1 MRGPVSV
8 AIDASS
14 TAFQTYTSGI
24 FTNSTACCPN
34 CDVTSLNHA
43 VTVVGFGLSPIP
55 YYIVRNSWGSSWG
68 DGGYI
73 NIAMQDGA
81 GVCGIQLEVSYP
93 NSLVSPAIDKFW
105 LLFSTMLITTIV
117 VVPATFILLK
127 KHTQQDSAGSPHP
140 GQTALK
146 GVLWFEAIFFGIC
159 TVFYV
164 LSCIS
169 SFTNY

>member
-1 MRGPVSV
+1 
-8 AIDASS
+8 
-14 TAFQTYTSGI
+14 
-24 FTNSTACCPN
+24 
-34 CDVTSLNHA
+34 
-43 VTVVGFGLSPIP
+43 
-55 YYIVRNSWGSSWG
+55 
-68 DGGYI
+68 
-73 NIAMQDGA
+73 
-81 GVCGIQLEVSYP
+81 
-93 NSLVSPAIDKFW
+93 
-105 LLFSTMLITTIV
+105 MLITTIV

>member
-14 TAFQTYTSGI
+14 NIFQTYSTGI
-24 FTNSTACCPN
+24 LTNSTACCLD
-34 CDVTSLNHA
+34 CDVSMLNHA

-68 DGGYI
+68 EGGYI
-73 NIAMQDGA
+73 NIGMEDGA
-81 GVCGIQLEVSYP
+81 GVCGIQLEVAYP
-93 NSLVSPAIDKFW
+93 NSLVSPSIDKFW

-117 VVPATFILLK
+117 IVPVTFVLLK
-127 KHTQQDSAGSPHP
+127 KHSRLDSAGLPHP
-140 GQTALK
+140 GQPALRS
-146 GVLWFEAIFFGIC
+146 VLWFEAIFFGIC
-159 TVFYV
+159 TVFYI